1 MSYEGDVAIDWLVT
15 LWGYLYW
22 KIAVSK
28 FGFWLISVAI
38 KNLGTVDF
46 VYCFNH
52 WLIGILLFAISEQNG
67 FYVKPLI
74 LFIALTIW
82 FCRLG
87 GYILFGRILKQK
99 KDARYEKMMEE
110 TKNKLVFSFVQFQF

>member
-1 MSYEGDVAIDWLVT
+1 MSYEGDVVVDWLVT

-28 FGFWLISVAI
+28 FGFWLVSLAI

-52 WLIGILLFAISEQNG
+52 WLIGILLFAISLENT

-82 FCRLG
+82 FFRLG
-87 GYILFGRILKQK
+87 GFILFGRILK
-99 KDARYEKMMEE
+99 
-110 TKNKLVFSFVQFQF
+110 